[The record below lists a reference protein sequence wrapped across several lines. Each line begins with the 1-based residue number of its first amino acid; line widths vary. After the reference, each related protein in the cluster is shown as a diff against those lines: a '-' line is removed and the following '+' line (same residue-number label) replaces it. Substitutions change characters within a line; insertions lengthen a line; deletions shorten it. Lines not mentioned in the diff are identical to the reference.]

1 MIELAFVA
9 CLAGSQS
16 TCEDHSLLYADVS
29 LMLCVMQGQAQLAA
43 WAEHHP
49 GWDIRRWTCRPHPS
63 AQAEA

>member
-9 CLAGSQS
+9 CLAGAPT

-29 LMLCVMQGQAQLAA
+29 LMLCIMRGQAQLAR
-43 WAEHHP
+43 WAEDNP
-49 GWDIRRWTCRPHPS
+49 GWNIREWRCRTQVL